1 MGLSDIVSTS
11 EIVGGACLFLLLVYR
26 QVKSGARDAWRDE
39 AEAQTARAD
48 RLSNDVQTLVTE
60 VRALRDENAGLR
72 NEVAELRAENREL
85 REHIDN
91 LIGGARADSE

>member
-1 MGLSDIVSTS
+1 VSDIVSAA

>member
-1 MGLSDIVSTS
+1 MGLSDLTGGA

-85 REHIDN
+85 RTHIDN